1 MANEIKLQGARELKK
16 IMEAVGPAI
25 AKRAGVVGVRKGAM
39 IMRKELK
46 SASPRISGRLAKQ
59 WRYKKLRSRKT
70 DRYVGYVVNLR
81 AYHYYETLEFFSKR
95 GKPLHPFAERTID
108 GAKQQALATMMAG
121 TRTALA
127 VEAGKSYA
135 RSKRA
140 R

>member
-1 MANEIKLQGARELKK
+1 MANEIKLQGARDLKK

-46 SASPRISGRLAKQ
+46 AASPKVKGELSKN
-59 WRYKKLRSRKT
+59 WMYKKLRSRKT
-70 DRYVGYVVNLR
+70 DRYVGYIVRLRNL
-81 AYHYYETLEFFSKR
+81 HYYETLEFESAR
-95 GKPLHPFAERTID
+95 GKPMHPFAEKTID
-108 GAKQQALATMMAG
+108 SAKQQALAAMMAG

-127 VEAGKSYA
+127 VEAGKAYA
-135 RSKRA
+135 RSKRG